1 MKHERLNELFEK
13 WSESRLTDSE
23 ASELSTML
31 RTDSQALK
39 IFRADARFHGE
50 LHAAI
55 NAIHL
60 EHAASSAAPQ
70 SLRMRTR
77 TLGIAAAFLAVGL
90 TALSIGWLLATPADT
105 ARVKHLDL
113 HDGKFDMLRDAVP
126 AGFPRTTHTWSGD
139 PSEIAKADAAHP
151 TALKFVAAAGEV
163 NIPNSPRQS
172 CDVFQIVDL
181 RPRKAELDSARE
193 AFVELTASFLDA
205 RTHDGEPVRFIC
217 KVYVFEGSPEN
228 LAASWPPTADQIIG
242 SGAQFHTSRHASNH
256 DWHTVT
262 TRCVIPP
269 SAGFL
274 VVQIGA
280 GNAIH
285 PGQTSPQLGEQYA
298 DDINLTLHTRPHQNE
313 FTARR

>member
-1 MKHERLNELFEK
+1 MKPERLSELFES

-23 ASELSTML
+23 AAELSTML
-31 RTDSQALK
+31 RTNPESLEK
-39 IFRADARFHGE
+39 FRAAARFHGE

-60 EHAASSAAPQ
+60 EQAASSAAPH

-105 ARVKHLDL
+105 ARVKILDL
-113 HDGKFDMLRDAVP
+113 HDGKFDELRGALP
-126 AGFPRTTHTWSGD
+126 AGFPQSTHAWSGD
-139 PSEIAKADAAHP
+139 PSEIAPADAAHP
-151 TALKFVAAAGEV
+151 TALKFITAAGEANV
-163 NIPNSPRQS
+163 PNSPRQS

-181 RPRKAELDSARE
+181 RQRKAELESARE

-205 RTHDGEPVRFIC
+205 RTRDGEPVRFIC

-242 SGAQFHTSRHASNH
+242 SGAQFHIGRHTSNAEWR
-256 DWHTVT
+256 TVT

-280 GNAIH
+280 GNASH
-285 PGQTSPQLGEQYA
+285 PGRTSPQLGEQYA
-298 DDINLTLHTRPHQNE
+298 DDIHLTLHTRPHQSE